1 MSGGPPLKKEAFK
14 GAISLGVCANDL
26 CMCADC
32 ECGLGCTCN
41 VSEAET
47 RGSVLI
53 AASWWR
59 HSSAPWPPWPG
70 SPGS

>member
-1 MSGGPPLKKEAFK
+1 VQLWLQAASASAEPIVPGGPPLKKEAFK

-32 ECGLGCTCN
+32 ECGRGCTCN

-47 RGSVLI
+47 RGSVLE
-53 AASWWR
+53 APSW
-59 HSSAPWPPWPG
+59 
-70 SPGS
+70 